1 MVSSVTMYV
10 IFVTDLLLFVTFL
23 QNWIRKAAGTIFDAV
38 PAALRQSVS
47 ARLVPDAF
55 QYQFY
60 GVQAAVFVFL
70 IFVYRFGD

>member
-23 QNWIRKAAGTIFDAV
+23 QNWIYKAAGTIFDAV

-60 GVQAAVFVFL
+60 GVQAAVFVVLVF
-70 IFVYRFGD
+70 IYRFGD

>member
-1 MVSSVTMYV
+1 MYV

-47 ARLVPDAF
+47 VWFVPDAL
-55 QYQFY
+55 QYQLY
-60 GVQAAVFVFL
+60 GVQAAVFVVL
-70 IFVYRFGD
+70 VFVYCFGD